1 MCIARTNLHGPS
13 RLLHRAWLL
22 WLLLG
27 PTTLVDAQSAASP
40 AHHLGLQEATQRA
53 LLNNRSL
60 QIERINPEIAR
71 STLLASRG
79 FYDPLLTGG
88 LRWADDT
95 TPAELD
101 PTTGLDTP
109 ARKTSTDNATLGV
122 TGFLPSGLSYSFLGG
137 YNYQSGTRDLAQQF
151 ESYNVDAG
159 IFLQQP
165 LLKNFWIDQPRFTI
179 RVSRGN
185 LQISE
190 LGVQFVASSV
200 VNLTRQAYYE
210 LVYAWE
216 ALRVRQELLHT
227 RERFLDGIQ
236 RQIDLGSLTVLEQK
250 LAQSQLSRVQTA
262 LITSSNLLDLTA
274 NNLRTLM
281 GTTATNWTEDLLV
294 PTGSL
299 AVLAETFE
307 LQPSWQR
314 ALTNRAD
321 LQQLR
326 TQAGNAELAVKFRR
340 NQLFPALDVV
350 GSYGRQGVSL
360 SQPFPPIPPD
370 ASSSEAFAQLRNGD
384 APASMIGV
392 VFSIPLGL
400 RAERGEYRASRQ
412 LEQQARLLVQQQ
424 EEQVLRE
431 ISDAV
436 FNARSSLERTRS
448 ARRSVIFAEQALEA
462 EEQKLRGGA
471 SNIYVVLQLQEDLAT
486 ARLDE
491 LLAKRDYHQAV
502 SQLQFAEGSI
512 LEEAR
517 LSLEFD

>member
-1 MCIARTNLHGPS
+1 
-13 RLLHRAWLL
+13 LLC
-22 WLLLG
+22 LLLG
-27 PTTLVDAQSAASP
+27 STTLANAQSSVSP
-40 AHHLGLQEATQRA
+40 AHYLGLEEATQRA
-53 LLNNRSL
+53 LLNNRLL

-71 STLLASRG
+71 GTLLASRG
-79 FYDPLLTGG
+79 FYDPLFTGG
-88 LRWADDT
+88 TRWANDT
-95 TPAELD
+95 APRELD
-101 PTTGLDTP
+101 PMTGLDNP
-109 ARKTSTDNATLGV
+109 PRETSTDNTTLGI
-122 TGFLPSGLSYSFLGG
+122 TGFLPSGLSYSLLGG

-159 IFLQQP
+159 ILLQQP

-179 RVSRGN
+179 RVNRGN

-200 VNLTRQAYYE
+200 VNLTRQGYYE

-216 ALRVRQELLHT
+216 ALRVRQDLLHT
-227 RERFLDGIQ
+227 RERFLHGIQ
-236 RQIDLGSLTVLEQK
+236 RQIEVGSLTVLEEK
-250 LAQSQLSRVQTA
+250 LAQSQLSRAQT
-262 LITSSNLLDLTA
+262 LVITATNLLELAA

-281 GTTATNWTEDLLV
+281 GTAGTNWTEDLLV

-299 AVLAETFE
+299 TILADTFDS
-307 LQPSWQR
+307 QRSWQL

-321 LQQLR
+321 LRQLR
-326 TQAGNAELAVKFRR
+326 TQVGNAELAVKFRR
-340 NQLFPALDVV
+340 NQLFPSLDVV

-384 APASMIGV
+384 APRDMIGV

-400 RAERGEYRASRQ
+400 RAERGQYRASRQ
-412 LEQQARLLVQQQ
+412 LEQQARLFVQQK

-436 FNARSSLERTRS
+436 FNARSSLERTGS
-448 ARRSVIFAEQALEA
+448 ARRSVVYAEQALAA

-491 LLAKRDYHQAV
+491 LLAKRDYQQAV
-502 SQLQFAEGSI
+502 SQLQFAEGTI
-512 LEEAR
+512 LEDER

>member
-1 MCIARTNLHGPS
+1 MLAN
-13 RLLHRAWLL
+13 
-22 WLLLG
+22 
-27 PTTLVDAQSAASP
+27 AQTGTSQS
-40 AHHLGLQEATQRA
+40 HYLGLQEATERA

-88 LRWADDT
+88 LRWANET

-101 PTTGLDTP
+101 PMTGLDTP
-109 ARKTSTDNATLGV
+109 ARETSTDNATLGV
-122 TGFLPSGLSYSFLGG
+122 TGFLPSGLSYSLLGG
-137 YNYQSGTRDLAQQF
+137 YNYQSGTRNLAQQF
-151 ESYNVDAG
+151 ESYDVNAG

-179 RVSRGN
+179 RVNRGN

-190 LGVQFVASSV
+190 LGVEFVASSV
-200 VNLTRQAYYE
+200 VNLTRQGYYE

-216 ALRVRQELLHT
+216 ALRVRQALLDT
-227 RERFLDGIQ
+227 REQFLHGIQ
-236 RQIDLGSLTVLEQK
+236 RQIELGSLTVLEQK

-262 LITSSNLLDLTA
+262 LITSSNLLDLAA

-281 GTTATNWTEDLLV
+281 GTGGTKWTEELLL

-299 AVLAETFE
+299 AVVAQTFE
-307 LQPSWQR
+307 WRSSWQR

-326 TQAGNAELAVKFRR
+326 TQVGNAELAVKFRR
-340 NQLFPALDVV
+340 NQLFPALDLV

-370 ASSSEAFAQLRNGD
+370 ASSSEAFDQLRSGD
-384 APASMIGV
+384 APAGMIGV

-448 ARRSVIFAEQALEA
+448 ARRTVIFAEQALEA

-512 LEEAR
+512 LEKAR